1 MKRIF
6 TLLFCALALGFAA
19 NANDN
24 ALINRCIDTVLGNI
38 PAEMTLTAPNID
50 ANNDGE
56 INITDVTTLI
66 NESLQ
71 SMPQANRAPF
81 RNANVELLI
90 EKTLNNEA
98 QDPNISSVTKAIGED
113 QVK

>member
-38 PAEMTLTAPNID
+38 PAEMTLTAP
-50 ANNDGE
+50 
-56 INITDVTTLI
+56 
-66 NESLQ
+66 S
-71 SMPQANRAPF
+71 
-81 RNANVELLI
+81 
-90 EKTLNNEA
+90 
-98 QDPNISSVTKAIGED
+98 
-113 QVK
+113 